1 MIGEAVLV
9 EIGQC
14 IVECPVAV
22 EIHADPVEFT
32 ITIDVDIQLSGPD

>member
-9 EIGQC
+9 EIRQR
-14 IVECPVAV
+14 IVECAVAI

-32 ITIDVDIQLSGPD
+32 VTIDVNIQLSGPD